1 MTTDSFPPDRPDSHG
16 EAALLLAES
25 MLHGLVARAVVP
37 VTEAIEMVEIAMD
50 ARVEIADAGADAS
63 RGGRDAFDLL
73 AEIKLSLEND
83 VPAPPGPPSADK
95 A

>member
-1 MTTDSFPPDRPDSHG
+1 MTTDRFPLHRPDSHG
-16 EAALLLAES
+16 QAALLLAES

-37 VTEAIEMVEIAMD
+37 IKEAIEMVEIAMD
-50 ARVEIADAGADAS
+50 ARVEIADIGADAS

-83 VPAPPGPPSADK
+83 VPAPPPTAIG
-95 A
+95 